1 MIAGERDARIQVV
14 NPGVWSMRVL
24 AALALYVLVA
34 GGLSPGFITIGAP
47 LHSDVFRYFEIAH
60 GPASWGVLT
69 NPRPLMLVALRV
81 LDIADFRLFYA
92 ALLVAPIVLPL
103 FMLGALERAR
113 GIAIGWSAVIP
124 YLALCY
130 VLPSF
135 YELAPLDFGGALAG
149 IVACFAAIVLCGGSG
164 RIRLLAYLGL
174 TWASLEFKPT
184 YAFVLC
190 LLPLLVTYGR
200 AQRREGLAASVG
212 AFAVA
217 LGVFLKDR
225 WLGSAFVGVGAQS
238 GGSYQL
244 LGQPGVI
251 FEALGFY
258 VQRLFSPM
266 GWVLV
271 VACAVWLWRSRH
283 HREVVA
289 IAMLAGAALLPMLL
303 IPNHRFVMYAWYASS
318 ILLLLVPLAAM
329 RIPVDGHGRTA
340 GIVVLSAMVLMAC
353 LGESRFLPSHRGW
366 YVHNQQVNANVLAS
380 LDELKG
386 HVLPGDRLL
395 ISGRL
400 APYIPFKNDGFMAR
414 YLPKGTHWTV
424 VTPPSEDAL
433 IATSTDTRRYVQMAA
448 IDGSQFDRHVEYGAD
463 GRIDRIGVPDP
474 ALGSNGDTPLR
485 RELLFCSPAIADA
498 ASKSACLA
506 ELR

>member
-1 MIAGERDARIQVV
+1 MTLRV
-14 NPGVWSMRVL
+14 NETPRSSTDSGVWSMRVL
-24 AALALYVLVA
+24 AAFALYVLVA
-34 GGLSPGFITIGAP
+34 GGLSPGFITTGAP
-47 LHSDVFRYFEIAH
+47 LHSDVYRYFEIAH
-60 GPASWGVLT
+60 GTVSWGLLT
-69 NPRPLMLVALRV
+69 SPRPLMLVTLGV
-81 LDIADFRLFYA
+81 LDIADFRIFYA
-92 ALLVAPIVLPL
+92 ALLVVPILLPL
-103 FMLGALERAR
+103 FMLAALERVR
-113 GIAIGWSAVIP
+113 GISLGWGGVIA

-149 IVACFAAIVLCGGSG
+149 IVACVAAMVLCGGNG
-164 RIRLLAYLGL
+164 RLRVLAYLAL

-190 LLPLLVTYGR
+190 LLPLLVTYGG

-225 WLGSAFVGVGAQS
+225 WMGSAFVGVGAQS

-251 FEALGFY
+251 FDALGFY

-271 VACAVWLWRSRH
+271 LACAVWLWRSRH
-283 HREVVA
+283 RKELVA

-318 ILLLLVPLAAM
+318 LLLLFVPLAAS
-329 RIPVDGHGRTA
+329 RIPADGHWRTS
-340 GIVVLSAMVLMAC
+340 GTFVLSIMVLIAC
-353 LGESRFLPSHRGW
+353 LAEARFLPGHRAW
-366 YVHNQQVNANVLAS
+366 YVHNQQANANVLAS

-414 YLPKGTHWTV
+414 HLPKGTRWTV

-433 IATSTDTRRYVQMAA
+433 IATSTDTRRYLQMTA
-448 IDGSQFDRHVEYGAD
+448 IDGAQFDRHVEYGAD
-463 GRIDRIGVPDP
+463 GRIDRIGLPDP
-474 ALGSNGDTPLR
+474 ALGSSGDTPLR
-485 RELLFCSPAIADA
+485 RELLFCSPATADA